1 MAHACTLHFSRFR
14 MWTAALCLLLTVA
27 VAPGRAH
34 ADGGAAAAAA
44 AAATAGP
51 VLTPA
56 GELVR
61 DIAAIPL
68 SVADIVK
75 LPMGVVECVFAP
87 LPGIEFMSGLRH
99 IGTGLLGPFR
109 LVIATLS
116 IPADI
121 GNTMVGTGKALSGQ
135 K

>member
-1 MAHACTLHFSRFR
+1 MPHARSLHFCGIRIGIY
-14 MWTAALCLLLTVA
+14 AACLLLVMTLV
-27 VAPGRAH
+27 PGRAQ
-34 ADGGAAAAAA
+34 A

-51 VLTPA
+51 VITPA
-56 GELVR
+56 GKLVN

-68 SVADIVK
+68 AVADIVK

-87 LPGIEFMSGLRH
+87 LPAVEFMSGLRH

-109 LVIATLS
+109 LTIAVLS
-116 IPADI
+116 LPSDI